1 MKITHVNSVNK
12 PELYKAY
19 QNSREELKSLAIISI
34 VLISYL
40 ALT

>member
-12 PELYKAY
+12 PLLFQAY

-40 ALT
+40 VLT

>member
-12 PELYKAY
+12 PLLYKAY
-19 QNSREELKSLAIISI
+19 QERGEELKSLAIISI